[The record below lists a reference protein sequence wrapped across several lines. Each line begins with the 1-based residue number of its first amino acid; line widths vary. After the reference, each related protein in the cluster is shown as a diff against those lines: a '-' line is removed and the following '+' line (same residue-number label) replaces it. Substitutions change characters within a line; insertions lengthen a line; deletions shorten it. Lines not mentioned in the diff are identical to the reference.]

1 MENTTVTYMG
11 PNGVLIHTGPSGNR
25 YMLHKRSPLVITD
38 EQDIAFY
45 RGKESKGSPF
55 KVHPKLEYK
64 PEPITKEPIVT
75 DGILLAPT
83 SDDIRTKSLVDQV
96 ELPVKKTARKKK
108 AIKKPTTN
116 VIRQPIP

>member
-11 PNGVLIHTGPSGNR
+11 PNGVLIHTAPSGNR

-38 EQDIAFY
+38 EADIAFY
-45 RGKESKGSPF
+45 RGKEAKSSPF

-64 PEPITKEPIVT
+64 SEPITKEPIIT
-75 DGILLAPT
+75 DGILLAPA
-83 SDDIRTKSLVDQV
+83 DDIRTKSLIEQAGP
-96 ELPVKKTARKKK
+96 PVKKTKRKK